1 MALATCTR
9 SLAPA
14 LSSLTFGSVQASAGT
29 ACNAQEA
36 RSEEPF
42 GGMGRSDRPE
52 NAAPPEIFYDD
63 TEARKYTEN
72 SRMVSIQT
80 TLTERALELL
90 ALPDDGEPKLLL
102 DIGCGSGLSGEALT
116 ERGHIWVVSAAGRC
130 RRCCRRQRCGSL
142 LRSASIASCRR
153 VL

>member
-1 MALATCTR
+1 
-9 SLAPA
+9 
-14 LSSLTFGSVQASAGT
+14 
-29 ACNAQEA
+29 
-36 RSEEPF
+36 
-42 GGMGRSDRPE
+42 MGRSDRPE

-72 SRMVSIQT
+72 SRMVAIQT

-116 ERGHIWVVSAAGRC
+116 ERGHIWVVSAAATAAAAGAAC
-130 RRCCRRQRCGSL
+130 CAAPAPDIGSGCCRRQRRRERAASQ
-142 LRSASIASCRR
+142 SAGLAATSIGTARTGT
-153 VL
+153 